1 MKKIRLIALD
11 LDGTLLDDKKSLTK
25 RNREALLECMK
36 QGIEV
41 VPCTGRIW
49 PGIPEFIRNLPGIQY
64 AITVNGGMIENVARH
79 QVLDERK
86 LEWKKAVEILKL
98 AGNYET
104 MYDIYIGKSGYGE
117 ARFMNHMG
125 DYGIGHE
132 LEKMIRDT
140 RIIVPDV
147 IEEIINLA
155 KPIDKINFF
164 FGNPEERMRVRRIL
178 LERGDV
184 EVSASFSNNLEING
198 PGATKGEALL
208 RLASHLGIDACETM
222 GFGDGENDLTL
233 IKNAGIGVAMGNAVE
248 NLKSEADY
256 VTTTNCEDGVAE
268 ALWHLLKI
276 GRPCMEP

>member
-11 LDGTLLDDKKSLTK
+11 LDGTLLSSKKCLSE

-36 QGIEV
+36 QGIEI

-49 PGIPEFIRNLPGIQY
+49 LGIPEFIRNLPGLHY
-64 AITVNGGMIENVARH
+64 AITVNGAMIEDVARH

-86 LEWKKAVEILKL
+86 LDWKKAVEILRL

-117 ARFMNHMG
+117 ARFMNHME
-125 DYGIGHE
+125 DYGIGPE

-147 IEEIINLA
+147 IKEITDLA
-155 KPIDKINFF
+155 KPIEKINLF
-164 FGNPEERMRVRRIL
+164 FGSAEERLRVRSVL

-208 RLASHLGIDACETM
+208 RLAAHLEIAPCETM
-222 GFGDGENDLTL
+222 GFGDGENDMTL
-233 IKNAGIGVAMGNAVE
+233 IKNAGVGVAMGNAVE
-248 NLKSEADY
+248 SLKSEADY
-256 VTTTNCEDGVAE
+256 VTISNEEDGVAE
-268 ALWHLLKI
+268 ALWQLLKI
-276 GRPCMEP
+276 GRPRRES